1 MKRSIILIATVSAV
15 LLAVSMVCSCKS
27 GVATDDAPK
36 ITADDVIR
44 LDGTFDEIF
53 MESWEYIM
61 LDDSNPDAIMA
72 NVEGILFDDDMFFIM
87 SGRYGNN
94 NSQIKVFDRNGK
106 YLHDI
111 GHMGRARNEYIRICD
126 WAIDIHSKEI
136 IVFDNF
142 ARALKRYNYDGE
154 YLGESPMPATEPAG
168 GFIGEKF
175 VKCQSDGSL
184 MYQGGGICIIPSYD
198 FFFINSDGTFRSP
211 LAMTEYK
218 AYCEMDPYEFIKIAG
233 DIGGI
238 TMTMCHSNILS
249 DTTYLLRYL
258 DNHIYKVTSDTAQC
272 LANMA
277 FIPEIPKKVKYNF
290 DNDDYDEYN
299 GRSIPNH
306 IVDMQKYLYMWYYYD
321 NAYLY
326 EKSTSKMYSMSHD
339 SLHISLP
346 DLGALTVCDNT
357 IIGCADD
364 YSITHALRR
373 MDSPSYDHRYTPEL
387 EAFYRKAKN
396 YGNTIIVMAHYK

>member
-1 MKRSIILIATVSAV
+1 MRNYLFALLTAV
-15 LLAVSMVCSCKS
+15 LLCACKGNNQPDDSMQ
-27 GVATDDAPK
+27 
-36 ITADDVIR
+36 ITKDDVIH
-44 LDGTFDEIF
+44 LDGTFQDNF
-53 MESWEYIM
+53 LESWEYIM

-72 NVEGILFDDDMFFIM
+72 GVDGILYDDDMFFIM
-87 SGRYGNN
+87 CGRYSNS
-94 NSQIKVFDRNGK
+94 NSQIKVYDRNGK

-126 WAIDIHSKEI
+126 WAINTQSKEI

-142 ARALKRYNYDGE
+142 AQALKRYNYDGE
-154 YLGESPMPATEPAG
+154 YLGESPMPGVDVES

-175 VKCQSDGSL
+175 VKCQSDGAL
-184 MYQGGGICIIPSYD
+184 MYQGSGLCIIPSYD
-198 FFFINSDGTFRSP
+198 FFYITPDGTHRSP
-211 LAMTEYK
+211 LARTEYK
-218 AYCEMDPYEFIKIAG
+218 AYCEMDPYEFMKIAG

-238 TMTMCHSNILS
+238 SMTMCHSNILS
-249 DTTYLLRYL
+249 DTTYLLRIL

-272 LANMA
+272 LANMT

-290 DNDDYDEYN
+290 DNDNYDEYN

-306 IVDMQKYLYMWYYYD
+306 IIDMQKYLYIWYYYD
-321 NAYLY
+321 NTYLY

-346 DLGALTVCDNT
+346 DQGAMTICNNT

-364 YSITHALRR
+364 NSITHALRR
-373 MDSPSYDHRYTPEL
+373 MSSKDYDHRYTPEL
-387 EAFYRKAKN
+387 ESFYRKAKDHEN
-396 YGNTIIVMAHYK
+396 PIIVIAHYK

>member
-1 MKRSIILIATVSAV
+1 MFAFLTTAS
-15 LLAVSMVCSCKS
+15 LLCACKGSTQPDGSMQ
-27 GVATDDAPK
+27 
-36 ITADDVIR
+36 ITKDDVIY
-44 LDGTFDEIF
+44 LDGSFEDNF
-53 MESWEYIM
+53 LESWEYIM
-61 LDDSNPDAIMA
+61 LDDSNPDALMA
-72 NVEGILFDDDMFFIM
+72 NVDGIFYDDDLVFIM
-87 SGRYGNN
+87 SGRYSNS
-94 NSQIKVFDRNGK
+94 NSQIKVYDRNGK

-111 GHMGRARNEYIRICD
+111 GHMGRARNEYLRICD
-126 WAIDIHSKEI
+126 WAINTHSKEI

-142 ARALKRYNYDGE
+142 ARALKRYKYDGE
-154 YLGESPMPATEPAG
+154 YLGESPMPTTEPAS

-175 VKCQSDGSL
+175 VKCQSDGAL

-198 FFFINSDGTFRSP
+198 FYFINSDGTCSSP

-218 AYCEMDPYEFIKIAG
+218 AYCEMDPYEFMKIAG

-238 TMTMCHSNILS
+238 SMTMCHSNILS
-249 DTTYLLRYL
+249 DTTYLLRIL

-272 LANMA
+272 LANMT
-277 FIPEIPKKVKYNF
+277 FIPEIPQKVKYNF
-290 DNDDYDEYN
+290 DNDDYNEYN

-321 NAYLY
+321 KAYLY

-339 SLHISLP
+339 SLNISLP
-346 DLGALTVCDNT
+346 DLSALTICDNT

-373 MDSPSYDHRYTPEL
+373 MDSPDYDHRYTPEL

-396 YGNTIIVMAHYK
+396 CDNPIIVIARYK